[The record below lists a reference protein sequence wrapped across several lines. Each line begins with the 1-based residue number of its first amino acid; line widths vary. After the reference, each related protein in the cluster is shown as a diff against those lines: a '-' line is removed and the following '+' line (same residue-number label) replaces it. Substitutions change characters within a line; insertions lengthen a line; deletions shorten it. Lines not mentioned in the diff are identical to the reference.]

1 MPPPSFLKHTVDISV
16 QLPAGTL
23 SVDVAKYI
31 SEYFAGKYTVRSI
44 QQCPGHVARII
55 FVKPEARSAVEEL
68 QRIELNGF
76 LFWWL
81 FRYCLR
87 HVIRMFLFISIFSKV
102 PINRLL
108 IFFVISEVDS
118 VHFQH
123 WTNLPEVCTG
133 TRIICMI
140 RRNHIPRFVIING
153 YRCKV
158 WYKGQPL
165 KCDTCNGDH
174 KAASCPHKSKC
185 LWCGD
190 EGHFAC
196 HCPNPWGKSV
206 PPADPDVGLSS
217 DLCDDSAPA
226 DVMPDPPAVDPS
238 VVDPL
243 APYPVV
249 VIIKEGSVSP
259 VAGDSPPVVDSGSVP
274 EIVMAERFNQLDE
287 LAS

>member
-1 MPPPSFLKHTVDISV
+1 
-16 QLPAGTL
+16 
-23 SVDVAKYI
+23 
-31 SEYFAGKYTVRSI
+31 
-44 QQCPGHVARII
+44 
-55 FVKPEARSAVEEL
+55 
-68 QRIELNGF
+68 
-76 LFWWL
+76 
-81 FRYCLR
+81 
-87 HVIRMFLFISIFSKV
+87 
-102 PINRLL
+102 
-108 IFFVISEVDS
+108 
-118 VHFQH
+118 
-123 WTNLPEVCTG
+123 
-133 TRIICMI
+133 MI

-165 KCDTCNGDH
+165 KCDICNGDH
-174 KAASCPHKSKC
+174 KAASCPHKGKC

-190 EGHFAC
+190 EGHFARNC
-196 HCPNPWGKSV
+196 ANPWGKSV